1 MKNKMLKSMTILVVI
16 SILLTFSFT
25 IYLLYDLSH
34 KQMEETVENEA
45 GYVAQALEGY
55 GKGYLGAEVDGISA
69 SRITLIGSDGEVLY
83 DSAEDPSQM
92 ENHRGR
98 PEVQEAMDKGSGK
111 EIRLSATLGEE
122 TFYYALRLSDG
133 NIVRVARTTDSV
145 FAAIKNSI
153 VPLVLIFI
161 IVIAI
166 AIFLTKRQTEH
177 LVAPLNALDLE
188 HPLENDIYEEMSPL
202 LTRINQQNVQIE
214 KQVAALKEKQEEYEA
229 ITENMKDGLVVTDR
243 SVILSI
249 NKKAAELFHVK
260 KEECLHKN
268 ILTLSR
274 NRELK
279 HCLETALSGQ
289 HNYKIVELEGRNYQ
303 LMGNTVK
310 VDGEIRG
317 AVIFILDVTEKS
329 QSERMRREFS
339 ANVSHE
345 LKTPLMSISGY
356 AELLMNNMVKTE
368 NMQEFAGR
376 IYQEAT
382 RLSTLV
388 SDIIKLSKLD
398 EQQDKLPMEEEV
410 DLWSM
415 ATDVCWQLQQLAA
428 DRNIQIKLEGEP
440 VKVRGNTQVL
450 SEMLYNLC
458 ENAVKYNVRDGRV
471 TLGIHPGEKT
481 ADITVEDTGIGIP
494 AAEQE
499 RIFERFYRVDKS
511 RSQEI
516 EGTGLGLSIVK
527 HSVLLHHGNINL
539 ESTVGEGSKITVTL
553 PRCPW
558 E

>member
-1 MKNKMLKSMTILVVI
+1 MKKKMLKSITILVII
-16 SILLTFSFT
+16 SIILTFSFT
-25 IYLLYDLSH
+25 IYLLYDQSH
-34 KQMEETVENEA
+34 KQMEETVQNEA
-45 GYVAQALEGY
+45 GYVGKALEDY
-55 GKGYLGAEVDGISA
+55 GEDYLGAEVDGISA
-69 SRITLIGSDGEVLY
+69 SRITLIGSDGTVLY
-83 DSAEDPSQM
+83 DSAENPAEM
-92 ENHRGR
+92 ENHKDR
-98 PEVQEAMDKGSGK
+98 PEVQEALNTGSGK

-122 TFYYALRLSDG
+122 TFYYAMRLSDG
-133 NIVRVARTTDSV
+133 NIVRIARTTDSV
-145 FAAIKNSI
+145 FLVIKNSI

-161 IVIAI
+161 VVIVIAI
-166 AIFLTKRQTEH
+166 LLTKRQTEY
-177 LVAPLNALDLE
+177 LVAPLNELDLE
-188 HPLENDIYEEMSPL
+188 HPLDNDIYEEMAPL

-214 KQVAALKEKQEEYEA
+214 KQVTALKEKQEEYEA
-229 ITENMKDGLVVTDR
+229 ITENMKDGLIVTDC

-274 NRELK
+274 NQELK
-279 HCLETALSGQ
+279 RCLELSLEGQ
-289 HNYKIVELEGRNYQ
+289 CNYKVVELEGRNYQ

-317 AVIFILDVTEKS
+317 AVIFLLDVTEKS

-356 AELLMNNMVKTE
+356 AELMVNNMVKPE

-388 SDIIKLSKLD
+388 ADIIKLSKLD
-398 EQQDKLPMEEEV
+398 EQEDKLPMGEDV

-415 ATDVCWQLQQLAA
+415 ATDVSWQLQAMAA
-428 DRNIQIKLEGEP
+428 EKNIQIKLEGEP
-440 VKVRGNTQVL
+440 VKIKGNTQVL
-450 SEMLYNLC
+450 SEMMYNLC
-458 ENAVKYNVRDGRV
+458 ENAVKYNKQDGKV
-471 TLGIHPGEKT
+471 ILGIYPGE
-481 ADITVEDTGIGIP
+481 DSVNIVVEDTGIGVP

-539 ESTVGEGSKITVTL
+539 ESIVGQGSRMTVTL
-553 PRCPW
+553 PRK
-558 E
+558 

>member
-1 MKNKMLKSMTILVVI
+1 MKKKMLKSMTILVII

-25 IYLLYDLSH
+25 IYLLYDQSH
-34 KQMEETVENEA
+34 RQMEETVQNEA
-45 GYVAQALEGY
+45 GYVGKALEDY
-55 GKGYLGAEVDGISA
+55 GEDYLGAEVDGISA
-69 SRITLIGSDGEVLY
+69 SRITLIDSGGTVLY
-83 DSAEDPSQM
+83 DSAENPADM
-92 ENHRGR
+92 ENHKDR
-98 PEVQEAMDKGSGK
+98 PEVKEALTTGSGK

-122 TFYYALRLSDG
+122 TFYYAMRLSDG
-133 NIVRVARTTDSV
+133 NIVRIARTTDSV
-145 FAAIKNSI
+145 FLAIKNSI

-161 IVIAI
+161 IVIVI
-166 AIFLTKRQTEH
+166 AILLTKRQTEN

-188 HPLENDIYEEMSPL
+188 HPLDNDIYEEMSPL

-214 KQVAALKEKQEEYEA
+214 KQVTTLKEKQEEYEA
-229 ITENMKDGLVVTDR
+229 ITENMKDGLIVTDR

-249 NKKAAELFHVK
+249 NKKAAELFHVN

-274 NRELK
+274 NQELK
-279 HCLETALSGQ
+279 HCLELSLEGQ
-289 HNYKIVELEGRNYQ
+289 YNYKVVELDGRNYQ

-317 AVIFILDVTEKS
+317 AVIFLLDITEKS

-356 AELLMNNMVKTE
+356 AELMVNNMVKPE

-382 RLSTLV
+382 RLSKLV

-398 EQQDKLPMEEEV
+398 EQEDKLPMEEDV

-415 ATDVCWQLQQLAA
+415 ATDVSWQLQAMAA
-428 DRNIQIKLEGEP
+428 EKSIQIKLEGEP
-440 VKVRGNTQVL
+440 AKIKGNTQVL
-450 SEMLYNLC
+450 SEMMYNLC
-458 ENAVKYNVRDGRV
+458 ENALKYNIQGGKVI
-471 TLGIHPGEKT
+471 LGIYPGEKNVN
-481 ADITVEDTGIGIP
+481 IVVEDTGIGIP

-527 HSVLLHHGNINL
+527 HSVLLHHGTINL
-539 ESTVGEGSKITVTL
+539 ESVVGQGSKMTVTL
-553 PRCPW
+553 PR